1 MRLAW
6 RTYSVVLAGALLWC
20 GAIVLTPF
28 FAGLPEPFAAAGDA
42 LYGLFSPVCHQIEG
56 RSLAAFGFPLAVCT
70 RCAGVYFGFLASVLL
85 YPLVRTVGRT
95 VYPPRWIV
103 ALAVLPMLADVAMGW
118 TGIHAVSLTTRLMT
132 GGFFGLIIPF
142 VVLPAL
148 IDAVNELVASR
159 RRPIHHPQKGLSDA

>member
-1 MRLAW
+1 
-6 RTYSVVLAGALLWC
+6 VIVLA
-20 GAIVLTPF
+20 PF
-28 FAGLPEPFAAAGDA
+28 FAGLPEPFTAVGNA
-42 LYGLFSPVCHQIEG
+42 LYGLLSPVCHQIEG
-56 RSLAAFGFPLAVCT
+56 RSLAAFGLPLGVCA
-70 RCAGVYFGFLASVLL
+70 RCTAVYFGFLAGVLL
-85 YPLVRTVGRT
+85 YPIVRTVDRP

-118 TGIHAVSLTTRLMT
+118 TGVHPVSGTTRLVT

-148 IDAVNELVASR
+148 TEAVNELVASH